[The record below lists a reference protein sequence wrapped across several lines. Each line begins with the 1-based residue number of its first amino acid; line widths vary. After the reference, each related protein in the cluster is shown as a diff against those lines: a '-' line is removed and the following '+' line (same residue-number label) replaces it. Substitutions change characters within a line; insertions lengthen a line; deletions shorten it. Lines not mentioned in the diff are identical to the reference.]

1 MKVLFLTYLPSP
13 YRVDFFNEI
22 GKKCELTVVFEK
34 ASASH
39 RDNSWKKYQFKNFNG
54 IVFKDNINDFVP
66 KIEVIK
72 YLKKISFDDII
83 VHNVSTPTGMLAI
96 QYMKNHNI
104 PYWIESDGGIV
115 KAGGGIKETIKK
127 HFIKGAKGY
136 FSSSKSCDEYFLKY
150 GAEPDRIVRYP
161 FAAFAENYI
170 LEEPL
175 HVNDKQRLRD
185 KLGIVEEKMVISVG
199 RFSYLNG
206 YGKGYDA
213 ILRAATRISPSVGW
227 YVVGG
232 EPTKEFENMRRE
244 MNLTNVHFID
254 FKSKDKLREFY
265 QASDLFVLMTVGDVW
280 GLVINEAMASGLPI
294 ITTER
299 CVAGMELVV
308 NGVNGYV
315 VKVGDDT
322 ELAKVV
328 TKILFENGTVDN
340 MGRWS
345 LKKISDYTI
354 EKMADTHIKWLGER
368 QCGF

>member
-39 RDNSWKKYQFKNFNG
+39 RDNRWQKYHFKNFNG
-54 IVFKDNINDFVP
+54 IVFKNSTNDFVP
-66 KIEVIK
+66 KIKVIK
-72 YLKKISFDDII
+72 YLKKTSFDEII
-83 VHNVSTPTGMLAI
+83 VHNVSTTTGMLAI
-96 QYMKNHNI
+96 QYMKIHNI
-104 PYWIESDGGIV
+104 PYWIESDGGFV
-115 KAGGGIKETIKK
+115 KTDEGIKETIKRY
-127 HFIKGAKGY
+127 FINGARGY

-150 GAEPDRIVRYP
+150 GADSDKIVRYP
-161 FAAFAENYI
+161 FASFTEDYI
-170 LEEPL
+170 LKEPL
-175 HVNDKQRLRD
+175 QENDKQRLRD

-213 ILRAATRISPSVGW
+213 ILRAASRISPSVGW

-232 EPTKEFENMRRE
+232 EPTEEFENMRRG

-280 GLVINEAMASGLPI
+280 GLVINEAMANGLPI
-294 ITTER
+294 ITTDR

-308 NGVNGYV
+308 DGVNGYI
-315 VKVGDDT
+315 VKVGDDAA
-322 ELAKVV
+322 LAKNVI
-328 TKILFENGTVDN
+328 KILSENSIVNN

-354 EKMADTHIKWLGER
+354 EKMADTHIKYI
-368 QCGF
+368 Q